1 MPNTL
6 SENNLTIST
15 INRMI
20 ENAMKITDFDRRIY
34 VTAFGEKAV
43 STVEKNAELMPD
55 VDNPDFALQS
65 MLNIAYDQGFK
76 DACMMI
82 IRVIESSGELYE

>member
-1 MPNTL
+1 
-6 SENNLTIST
+6 
-15 INRMI
+15 MI
-20 ENAMKITDFDRRIY
+20 ENAMSITDFDRRVY

-43 STVEKNAELMPD
+43 STVEQNAELMPD
-55 VDNPDFALQS
+55 TDNPDFALQA

-82 IRVIESSGELYE
+82 VRVMESSGEIYD